1 MLSKLLEK
9 ISAFPP
15 SCCVCQRVF
24 VVLRLWLTRAGE
36 GYSRQLAE
44 AGGCAPCWAPSI
56 AAPLL
61 WTLWSPRSTSSLR
74 PVWSFSPSFILRY
87 NRSCGGWSV
96 LPVGSLPG
104 AETKSNAGVYTPR
117 DGVGGAAPPGRATRG
132 VPPAVGAGA
141 SHRRGWLWPG
151 LGSPP
156 PRGCPRDSAWR
167 VVLFNVLFFVR
178 SRRTGPP
185 CLSDDTVSGL
195 RSGPTALLCGSVET
209 WFSVTVFASGSCVRR
224 MCRPFA

>member
-1 MLSKLLEK
+1 
-9 ISAFPP
+9 
-15 SCCVCQRVF
+15 
-24 VVLRLWLTRAGE
+24 
-36 GYSRQLAE
+36 
-44 AGGCAPCWAPSI
+44 
-56 AAPLL
+56 
-61 WTLWSPRSTSSLR
+61 
-74 PVWSFSPSFILRY
+74 
-87 NRSCGGWSV
+87 
-96 LPVGSLPG
+96 VGSLPG